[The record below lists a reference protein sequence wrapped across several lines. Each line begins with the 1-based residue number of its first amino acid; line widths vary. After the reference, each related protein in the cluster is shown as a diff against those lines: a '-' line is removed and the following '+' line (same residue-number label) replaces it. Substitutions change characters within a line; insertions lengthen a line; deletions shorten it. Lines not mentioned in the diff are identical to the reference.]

1 MINAM
6 STLPTAPKHKP
17 HIPALFEKLGVESIS
32 TNDQFSIEYA
42 SGFLTATVKRPDG
55 SVHVV
60 RRSVGHNGFSQVS
73 NFDPNK
79 MSRDDRDHLIRTLSQ
94 DGLSQSEIARRIGFS
109 QATVSNVLRKPKT

>member
-1 MINAM
+1 MA
-6 STLPTAPKHKP
+6 TLPTAPKPKA
-17 HIPALFEKLGVESIS
+17 HIPALFEKLGIESIS